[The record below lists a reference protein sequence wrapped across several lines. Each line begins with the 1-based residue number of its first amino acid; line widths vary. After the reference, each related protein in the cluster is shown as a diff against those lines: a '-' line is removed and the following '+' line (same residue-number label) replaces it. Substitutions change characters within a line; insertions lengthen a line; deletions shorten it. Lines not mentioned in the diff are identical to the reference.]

1 MYKRILTYLFLLVSV
16 VVFAQPSEKQRQL
29 EAQKAQIL
37 KQISN
42 FRDLLKSEEN
52 KEKPVLERLNEQQTK
67 IRLTENLIKT
77 TQEQEN
83 LLSREI
89 SINEK
94 QIAELTKEL
103 EKLKADYAEMIVK
116 SYETGSEQSRAMFI
130 LSSENFL
137 QAYKRIQ
144 YMKQYAD
151 FRKEQGEE
159 VQKKSEVLAE
169 KNKDLQKQKSEK
181 EKLLQ
186 ETQKELTNLEKERK
200 LQDVIMAEINKNK
213 KKYTADI
220 KKKQQEVSQID
231 KQIEKI
237 KREIIAEANRKK
249 AEAEA
254 KATGKKV
261 DTKAISSTKYNLS
274 PDEKLVADNFKAN
287 KGKLPWPIERGI
299 ISSRY
304 GNQPH
309 PIERHLT
316 INNTGTIFSV
326 PQGAEARAVF
336 EGEVSTIMVTTPV
349 NMSVWVRHGDY
360 VTIYGNLDKIY
371 VKKGDKVSFKQKLGR
386 IHTYSDGT
394 TTTKLTVVQNVTT
407 LNPEH
412 WLAPN

>member
-1 MYKRILTYLFLLVSV
+1 MVSV
-16 VVFAQPSEKQRQL
+16 VVFAQQSEKQRQL

-52 KEKPVLERLNEQQTK
+52 KEKPVLERLNEQRTK

-89 SINEK
+89 STNEK

-103 EKLKADYAEMIVK
+103 DVLKADYAQMIVK

-169 KNKDLQKQKSEK
+169 KNKDLQKQKAEK

-186 ETQKELTNLEKERK
+186 ETQKELANLEKERK
-200 LQDVIMAEINKNK
+200 VQDVIMTEINKNK
-213 KKYTADI
+213 RKYTADI
-220 KKKQQEVSQID
+220 KKKQQEVSEID

-249 AEAEA
+249 AEADA

-261 DTKAISSTKYNLS
+261 DTKNISSTKIDLS
-274 PDEKLVADNFKAN
+274 PEAKIIAGNFKAN
-287 KGKLPWPIERGI
+287 QGKLPWPVERGVVYL
-299 ISSRY
+299 RY
-304 GNQPH
+304 GLQPH
-309 PIERHLT
+309 PIEKSIP
-316 INNTGTIFSV
+316 INNQGVDFKTNE
-326 PQGAEARAVF
+326 GAEAQAVF
-336 EGEVSTIMVTTPV
+336 EGEVSEIMVQTPV
-349 NMSVWVRHGDY
+349 NMYVFVRHGDY
-360 VTIYGNLDKIY
+360 MTVYGNLDKVY
-371 VKKGDKVSFKQKLGR
+371 VKKGQKVSFKQKLGR
-386 IHTYSDGT
+386 IHTYPNGNT
-394 TTTKLTVVQNVTT
+394 TIKFTVSQNLTT
-407 LNPEH
+407 LNPEK
-412 WLAPN
+412 WLHGF